1 MQLNIGLGFGSRLA
15 ARINEPL
22 VTATGSPP
30 PHSPGHE
37 AMRSHVQRLQLRVRT
52 WMTQLFSRVNAEKTE
67 PRVLLFLQNNSSGC
81 ILCSKAICWQRMLTV
96 PSLLNNIS
104 HTPSTLG
111 SPRGDTKL
119 INRKHCLPRQPLLE
133 PFLANIQ
140 AKLCRS
146 YSYRNI
152 LRTVNK
158 KVWLSAAGRGSQQHH
173 LSPGMENS
181 ITRPRNLRRVPSK
194 GHSFWNF
201 I

>member
-1 MQLNIGLGFGSRLA
+1 MNDSVVLPCECRK
-15 ARINEPL
+15 RPKDR
-22 VTATGSPP
+22 ATGTSV
-30 PHSPGHE
+30 S
-37 AMRSHVQRLQLRVRT
+37 T
-52 WMTQLFSRVNAEKTE
+52 YKCWIW
-67 PRVLLFLQNNSSGC
+67 NNSSGC

-96 PSLLNNIS
+96 PSLLDNIS

-140 AKLCRS
+140 AKLCHS

-181 ITRPRNLRRVPSK
+181 ITKP
-194 GHSFWNF
+194 
-201 I
+201 